1 MTDKVKVEVKDVVK
15 KFDKVV
21 ALNHLSFKVRE
32 GEILSLLGPSGCG
45 KTTALRV
52 IAGFE
57 DIDEGEVLLDGVVV
71 TSPHK
76 KILIPPEKRNLGLV
90 FQSYALWPH
99 MTVYDNIAYPLKLRK
114 VPKNEIDEK
123 VKNVLELVGLSGL
136 ENRYPSQLSGGQQQR
151 VALARSLVYEPK
163 LLLLDE
169 PLSNL
174 DLRVRE
180 AMRGELRRI
189 LKKIGITAIY
199 VTHDQEEAF
208 VISDRIL
215 LMRNGKKIQEGT
227 PRQIYDHP
235 ANLFVA
241 EFIGKSNIFK
251 ADVKIINEQ
260 ERLARVIVPD
270 LSADLLCK
278 YPPGMDINN
287 SSLIA
292 IRYNEIRICESK
304 PNVEENVLKGEIVA
318 QEYRGAFTDY
328 KIQIGKSYINVTLEK
343 PIEAKKKE
351 VYLYIPPESIKLIP
365 STE

>member
-15 KFDKVV
+15 KFDKVI

-57 DIDEGEVLLDGVVV
+57 DIDEGEVLLDGIIV
-71 TSPHK
+71 TSPRK

-114 VPKNEIDEK
+114 EPKKEIDEK

-215 LMRNGKKIQEGT
+215 IMKEGKKIQEGT
-227 PRQIYDHP
+227 PKQIYDQP

-241 EFIGKSNIFK
+241 EFIGKSNIFR
-251 ADVKIINEQ
+251 ADIKVLD
-260 ERLARVIVPD
+260 ERRHLARVTVPD

-278 YPPGMDINN
+278 YSSSIDLNN
-287 SSLIA
+287 SSFIA
-292 IRYNEIRICESK
+292 IRYNEVEVHESK
-304 PNVEENVLKGEIVA
+304 PDIEENVVKGEIVA

-328 KIQIGKSYINVTLEK
+328 KIQIGKSCINVTCEK
-343 PIEAKKKE
+343 IIEPEKKE
-351 VYLYIPPESIKLIP
+351 VYLYIPPESIKLLP
-365 STE
+365 DTR